1 MSTSAERRHKKE
13 LKRKQHRQMLRT
25 ANANKPKNKGVT
37 SWKELVSGVV
47 GETAQLVP
55 MFKEIEKF
63 YDLRLKY
70 LENQKTANPSPAI
83 ESALE
88 DHIKFKDQIDQLR
101 KTVRDMVGMSAALE
115 DMESTREKTEY
126 LFDHLETFNEGRNQ
140 FTSVMDQ
147 MKTMDEKLKSIITA
161 VDNKPVPMDV
171 PDDVFEMKT
180 EQPQSDMNEKNTSEE
195 SGEAT
200 AQSVN
205 PLTV

>member
-1 MSTSAERRHKKE
+1 MSTNAERRHKKE

-37 SWKELVSGVV
+37 SWKELVSGIV

-161 VDNKPVPMDV
+161 VDNKPAPMDV

-180 EQPQSDMNEKNTSEE
+180 EQPQSDMNEKNIPEE